1 MFIILSYFSKEWKG
15 HGYESFRIEYDIG
28 YIILQNKV
36 DSDSVNSWHE
46 QEIKRKVEA
55 MNIHA
60 ILCIIIKNIPGK
72 EIVWGRKSH
81 GEIIGVKCQ
90 NVI

>member
-46 QEIKRKVEA
+46 QEIKEEGGGYEYSCYFVH
-55 MNIHA
+55 NY
-60 ILCIIIKNIPGK
+60 
-72 EIVWGRKSH
+72 
-81 GEIIGVKCQ
+81 
-90 NVI
+90 